1 MRWLMSGFL
10 GFLFVLLVKALWP
23 EMIPFDLFQFFG
35 NGDIAGGVKAS
46 WPIFL
51 WVIGITLVSAVFT
64 LNSPHLNRNAEAIL
78 VDDFFRS
85 AMAGLFEEALFRWI
99 FFYSAVAAVQM
110 ANFFFFG
117 FLGFGIA
124 EFLHLYF
131 FGPIVNFLTLGLM
144 KWLIFGMG
152 WAVGA
157 GALAVNALF
166 MEGHRDHG
174 FFGCVNS
181 WVIGFFLFWI
191 MFNYGLW
198 AAIIVHFLYD
208 FFLYIVVYLDACV
221 ERLFG
226 RV

>member
-23 EMIPFDLFQFFG
+23 ELIPFDLFQFLR
-35 NGDIAGGVKAS
+35 NGDIAAGVGAS

-51 WVIGITLVSAVFT
+51 WGIGVSLVHAIFT
-64 LNSPHLNRNAEAIL
+64 LNPPNLNKNAEAFLI
-78 VDDFFRS
+78 VGFGRS
-85 AMAGLFEEALFRWI
+85 AIAGFFEEIIFRWI
-99 FFYSAVAAVQM
+99 YFFSSVAAVQIV
-110 ANFFFFG
+110 NFFFFG
-117 FLGFGIA
+117 FLGFGIV
-124 EFLHLYF
+124 EFLHLYY

-174 FFGCVNS
+174 FFGCINS

-191 MFNYGLW
+191 MFNYGLL
-198 AAIIVHFLYD
+198 AAITVHFLYD
-208 FFLYIVVYLDACV
+208 FFLYAAHYLDACV